1 MGRTLIHAC
10 CAPDALYFIR
20 RFREEH
26 PGERL
31 ICFFY
36 DPNIHPPEE
45 YRLRMIETL
54 RVCRELGIEFIEGDY
69 DPEEW
74 FLKVKGLENEPERG
88 RRCLRCFDIRLERSA
103 GVARD
108 LGCEAFTTTLLMS
121 PRKDPEQLRESGQRV
136 ARLFGLRF
144 LAPDYRKGG
153 GTQEMFRIAREKSLY
168 LQNYCGCIYSLLSRS
183 GELVTFRGRRPGT
196 REETLLIKEVR
207 LTAESSGLKVREE
220 EFPFLNWR
228 VLEGSIRVG
237 GQTLPSFVLPYSAS
251 LRGKVRGKVVE
262 AEDSVLY
269 LNRQFVKIL
278 LLEEFRDLPLDE
290 PRVLAEPTFLV
301 PAEWRERLMG
311 GKIEAYLRTEVFP
324 DVSRW
329 LLIGEPEAEEL
340 LGVPADTLQ
349 DGRGVN
355 VMEVLRSKLP
365 EVRKGSIALVIL
377 GALSLGRAGQR
388 HFEERTGRRI
398 DRLLDFS
405 GFSP

>member
-1 MGRTLIHAC
+1 MGGTLIHAC
-10 CAPDALYFIR
+10 CAPDALYFIK

-31 ICFFY
+31 VCFFY

-45 YRLRMIETL
+45 YKLRMIETL
-54 RVCRELGIEFIEGDY
+54 RVCREMGIEFIEGDY
-69 DPEEW
+69 DPERW
-74 FLKVKGLENEPERG
+74 LLKVKGLEEEPEGG
-88 RRCLRCFDIRLERSA
+88 RRCLLCFDIRLEKSA

-121 PRKDPEQLRESGQRV
+121 PRKDPGQLREAGERV

-153 GTQEMFRIAREKSLY
+153 GTQEMFRVAREKGLY
-168 LQNYCGCIYSLLSRS
+168 LQNYCGCIYSRR
-183 GELVTFRGRRPGT
+183 GELIAFRGRRPGT
-196 REETLLIKEVR
+196 REETLLLKELR
-207 LTAESSGLKVREE
+207 LFAESWGLRVREE

-228 VLEGSIRVG
+228 VLEGFIRV
-237 GQTLPSFVLPYSAS
+237 QERSLPSFVLPYSAS
-251 LRGKVRGKVVE
+251 LRGKVRGRVVE
-262 AEDSVLY
+262 EGDGVLY
-269 LNRQFVKIL
+269 LGRQFVRIV

-301 PAEWRERLMG
+301 PAGWRERL
-311 GKIEAYLRTEVFP
+311 KKERIEASLRTEVFP

-329 LLIGEPEAEEL
+329 LLIGEPEAERL

-355 VMEVLRSKLP
+355 VMEVLRSRLP
-365 EVRKGSIALVIL
+365 ELKRGSLALVVL
-377 GALSLGRAGQR
+377 GAQSLGRAGQR

-398 DRLLDFS
+398 DQVL
-405 GFSP
+405 GFSDL